1 MASKKYIKE
10 YDLVETEDE
19 KGHVKKIAV
28 YHGDFFHLNIEE
40 SQIKQFKRQFILF
53 FVAALGLHVCAGFVN
68 NPGLSQMYTAVPYTG
83 AFFPLLFLGAGI
95 LRIPNQKR
103 PYRTEEIGLSYR
115 RVVNMSRLYL
125 IIMAIGIAGA
135 LIYLIFASN
144 GQALEREAIYFGLVL
159 CTALLIWN
167 IYSKATKIVIEK
179 EETPLDSERIN
190 KS

>member
-1 MASKKYIKE
+1 MASKKYIKD

-19 KGHVKKIAV
+19 KGHVKKTAV
-28 YHGDFFHLNIEE
+28 YRGDFFHLSLEE
-40 SQIKQFKRQFILF
+40 SQIKQFKWQFVLL

-68 NPGLSQMYTAVPYTG
+68 NPGPSQMYTAVPYTG

-125 IIMAIGIAGA
+125 IIMAVGVAGA

-144 GQALEREAIYFGLVL
+144 GQALEREAVYFGLVL
-159 CTALLIWN
+159 STAFLIWN

-179 EETPLDSERIN
+179 EETPLDSE
-190 KS
+190 